1 MIGVVRASIK
11 PQLQLL
17 ADTRVGSTAG
27 AQSYTLPAGTQYI
40 NIELFGGGGGGGAGN
55 AVVVSRT
62 NYYVGGGGGGGGG
75 YVSYGYTGAFGGD
88 VLNFTIGSGGTGN
101 ATARGTS
108 GGNTSLT
115 SLTRNGSTV
124 ISFSGVVAYG
134 GFGGERATAITMIPR
149 GGTGGQATGA
159 NKNNRSG
166 SNGSNGGLTSTS
178 GANGGNGGAGGNS
191 DQNAEEFIIPANG
204 GAGGLF
210 STDTRAVRGGNA
222 LVELIGAGG
231 GGGGYAKALA
241 PADANRGATGGTG
254 GIRIRAYG

>member
-1 MIGVVRASIK
+1 MIGVVRAAQNR
-11 PQLQLL
+11 QLQLL
-17 ADTRVGSTAG
+17 ADARIGTTAG
-27 AQSYTLPAGTQYI
+27 AQSYSIPAGTQYI
-40 NIELFGGGGGGGAGN
+40 NIELFGGGGGGGAAN
-55 AVVVSRT
+55 AVTVSRT

-101 ATARGTS
+101 PTARGAS
-108 GGNTSLT
+108 GGNTLLT
-115 SLTRNGSTV
+115 SITRNGSTV
-124 ISFSGVVAYG
+124 ISFSNVVAYG
-134 GFGGERATAITMIPR
+134 GFGGERATTISMIPR

-166 SNGSNGGLTSTS
+166 SNGNNGGLTSTS
-178 GANGGNGGAGGNS
+178 GANGGNGGAGGNN
-191 DQNAEEFIIPANG
+191 DENAAEFIIPANG

-210 STDTRAVRGGNA
+210 STDTRAVAGGNA

-231 GGGGYAKALA
+231 GGGGYGKLFA